1 MLAVMAS
8 VGQCLLVL
16 ARVDPGGHGHR
27 SLRVD
32 PRTRLMSWSVLFTK
46 QAQKDARKLASA
58 SPALKQKAQV
68 LLDLLAADPYQQP
81 PPYEALVGDLRG
93 ACSRRINIQH
103 RLVYQVVN
111 DDHVVKML
119 RMWSH
124 YD

>member
-1 MLAVMAS
+1 
-8 VGQCLLVL
+8 
-16 ARVDPGGHGHR
+16 
-27 SLRVD
+27 
-32 PRTRLMSWSVLFTK
+32 MSWSVLFTK

-103 RLVYQVVN
+103 RLVYQVVE
-111 DDHVVKML
+111 DVRVVKVL